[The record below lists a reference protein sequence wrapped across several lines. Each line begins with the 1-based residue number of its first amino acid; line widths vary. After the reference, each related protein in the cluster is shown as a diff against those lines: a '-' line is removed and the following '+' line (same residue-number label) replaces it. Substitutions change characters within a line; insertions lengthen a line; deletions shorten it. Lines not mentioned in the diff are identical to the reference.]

1 MGETMKIL
9 LLSPVFPYP
18 PEDGDRIR
26 IFNIIKELKR
36 AGHDIHLV
44 TFIRDSEEGK
54 IKQVKKYVRSLDTV
68 RISRGD
74 IMLNALAGLFSPLP
88 LNVAS
93 YKSRKMD
100 AAVLDAVKKHSPDAV
115 FAYRLRMAQYAQG
128 LELPRVI
135 DYVDSLALF
144 MKRSAAYER
153 DFLYLL
159 YYLIDA
165 PRVLKYEKETAGQFS
180 KVFINSEDDRD
191 YLGCANILTAANGAR
206 PSGKRG
212 RKKRAGIF
220 TAGFLGNFAYRPNFE
235 AAVFLIKKVWKKVID
250 NDKNIRLIIA
260 GKGSGRLGEKNS
272 GGIVFKDFV
281 PDVAGELFHWDISV
295 IPVRYGAGRQNKLM
309 DCWACNVPVVA
320 DPFAASGVYGRD
332 GVNLLI
338 ASTPDEFTEKIMKLK
353 DNPGL
358 AKKIAAGG
366 AATLEKYFSW
376 AATGRIMGLSLIKAV
391 KNNRKR

>member
-1 MGETMKIL
+1 MKIL

-26 IFNIIKELKR
+26 IFNIIKELGK

-44 TFIRDSEEGK
+44 TFIRDGEEKK
-54 IKQVKKYVRSLDTV
+54 IKQVKKHVKSVDAV
-68 RISRGD
+68 RISRGN
-74 IMLNALAGLFSPLP
+74 IMLNALMGLFSPLP
-88 LNVAS
+88 LNVAA
-93 YKSRKMD
+93 YRSREMD
-100 AAVLDAVKKHSPDAV
+100 TAVLDAVKKYSPDAV

-128 LELPRVI
+128 LDLPKVI
-135 DYVDSLALF
+135 DYVDSMALF

-159 YYLIDA
+159 YYLMDA
-165 PRVLKYEKETAGQFS
+165 PRVLKYERETAGSFS

-206 PSGKRG
+206 PSGKRV
-212 RKKRAGIF
+212 RKRSAGVF

-235 AAVFLIKKVWKKVID
+235 AAAFLIKNVWKKVID

-260 GKGSGRLGEKNS
+260 GKGSESLGAGNTP
-272 GGIVFKDFV
+272 GIVIKDFV
-281 PDVAGELFHWDISV
+281 PDVAEELSAWDISV

-309 DCWACNVPVVA
+309 DCWACKVPVVA
-320 DPFAASGVYGRD
+320 APFAASGVYGRD
-332 GVNLLI
+332 GVNLLT

-353 DNPGL
+353 DDPGL
-358 AKKIAAGG
+358 GKKLAAGG
-366 AATLEKYFSW
+366 AATLKKNFSW
-376 AATGRIMGLSLIKAV
+376 AATGRIMGSAVIQAV